1 MSSRPTNF
9 KVGNAIPWSIRVYT
23 EAGLLVDADSNP
35 VVTVRRDGVPSADVV
50 TVTKRAATTGI
61 YDCSYNPSSD
71 FEGEMFEITE
81 TAMVSTEEFENAWSM
96 ECQAAERGTDGA
108 SSQSSVDS
116 VDADLQAVGSD
127 VSTVLGDT
135 NELQQNQNQ
144 WLTATGFAT
153 PSDLSGLATESTAG
167 QLEQNQQGLLAILT
181 GTIIPNQSAISSR
194 VVSIEQVT
202 DKVDT
207 MIQVNGADWQYT
219 ADSLALAPTGSG
231 GGGGDTAADIYAY
244 FTSNG
249 REDAFIAVGF
259 ATPSDVSN
267 STDAIEVRLN
277 AVDSSLT
284 GIESDLNQVEV
295 DLGSVQASTG
305 SILSGVNSLLAVNY
319 ATAGDVSDSENVVVA
334 KIDSLN
340 DFNPSLDTVAHVT
353 LVDTTTN
360 LTNQSAGGEGMYQA
374 SVRVQNTAGESL
386 QGARLNIDGTTLSLT
401 TGVDGEVI
409 FNLDSGVYL
418 INLLPPAG
426 YNTPVGEA
434 LVIGSSD
441 PNQTVFTLTQ
451 TSPPAGCTPP
461 WLG

>member
-1 MSSRPTNF
+1 MSSRPTDF
-9 KVGNAIPWSIRVYT
+9 KVGNAIPWSIRTYT
-23 EAGLLVDADSNP
+23 DAGVLVDADSTP
-35 VVTVRRDGVPSADVV
+35 TVSVYKNGASVADSV
-50 TVTKRAATTGI
+50 TVTKRPATTGI
-61 YDCSYNPSSD
+61 YDCSYNPAGEAEGDTFELTENVVISSQ
-71 FEGEMFEITE
+71 
-81 TAMVSTEEFENAWSM
+81 AYENAWSIFT
-96 ECQAAERGTDGA
+96 EAAERGTDNA
-108 SSQSSVDS
+108 STF
-116 VDADLQAVGSD
+116 DASTDEVVTDTASRNASKAD
-127 VSTVLGDT
+127 V
-135 NELQQNQNQ
+135 
-144 WLTATGFAT
+144 
-153 PSDLSGLATESTAG
+153 SGLATESTAG
-167 QLEQNQQGLLAILT
+167 QLEANQQGLLTILT
-181 GTIIPNQSAISSR
+181 GTIIPNQGAISSR

-202 DKVDT
+202 DKLDT
-207 MIQVNGADWQYT
+207 MVQANGPDWQYT
-219 ADSLALAPTGSG
+219 ADSLDLAPTGS
-231 GGGGDTAADIYAY
+231 GGGGDTAADIYTY

-259 ATPSDVSN
+259 ATPTDVSN
-267 STDAIEVRLN
+267 STDAIEVRLD
-277 AVDSSLT
+277 AVDTSLAGISS
-284 GIESDLNQVEV
+284 GLNQVEV
-295 DLGSVQASTG
+295 DLGSVQTSTG
-305 SILSGVNSLLAVNY
+305 VILTGVNSLLGVNY
-319 ATAGDVSDSENVVVA
+319 ATAGDVSNSEGLVVA
-334 KIDSLN
+334 RIDSLN

-401 TGVDGEVI
+401 TGVDGEVV

-426 YNTPVGEA
+426 YDTPVGET